1 MSVIPT
7 GFSGG
12 MQASV
17 LAMTA
22 DIKHLQILSENLGK
36 LGMAGYQGK
45 HVVRR
50 PFIEHL
56 GAETIETVADTTLG
70 RLRQTGSGE
79 DFALGSE
86 GYFQTFNPNTGQISL
101 TRSGKSSID
110 KDGYMRTITG
120 EHYLDAHGD
129 PIKLPNRP
137 VDPAKQLKI
146 DEDGSITYLDQNGQ
160 KYDAIGKL
168 GIVNEAGNR
177 PEHPMVYHLHLE
189 EGNVTLQEQFLEIV
203 PTKRYFEANSQVFKL
218 QSEALQRM
226 LQELG
231 RAQ

>member
-1 MSVIPT
+1 MYVTPT
-7 GFSGG
+7 GFTGG
-12 MQASV
+12 MNANV

-22 DIKHLQILSENLGK
+22 DIKHLGIISENLSK
-36 LGMAGYQGK
+36 LGMPGYQGK
-45 HVVRR
+45 QVVRR

-56 GAETIETVADTTLG
+56 GAETIESVADTRLG

-86 GYFQTFNPNTGQISL
+86 GYFQTFNPNTGQVSL
-101 TRSGKSSID
+101 TRSGQSSID
-110 KDGYMRTITG
+110 QDGYMRTITG
-120 EHYLDAHGD
+120 QHYLDAHGD
-129 PIKLPNRP
+129 PIKFPNRP
-137 VDPAKQLKI
+137 VDPAKQVKI
-146 DEDGSITYLDQNGQ
+146 DEDGTITYLDQQGR

-189 EGNVTLQEQFLEIV
+189 EGNITLQEQFLQIV

-218 QSEALQRM
+218 QGEALQRM

-231 RAQ
+231 RPQ